1 MATAHNTIQFIQDH
15 GHFAA
20 ITADGVLALTE
31 CAYTADGAC
40 AAGIEPNDRYFVE
53 PTVFPIVDG
62 NVSTRAVR
70 DWLGY

>member
-1 MATAHNTIQFIQDH
+1 MANVQSTIQFIQDH

-20 ITADGVLALTE
+20 VTADGLLALTE
-31 CAYTADGAC
+31 CAYTVDGAC
-40 AAGIEPNDRYFVE
+40 AAGVDYDDRFFVE

-62 NVSTRAVR
+62 NVSNRAVR